1 MDSWNSSIKGSFI
14 GKEFFQ
20 FRDLK
25 PANILM
31 KGNTVKIADFGLAKK
46 VVSDLFHH
54 KNTEGLGT
62 PAYKSP

>member
-1 MDSWNSSIKGSFI
+1 
-14 GKEFFQ
+14 
-20 FRDLK
+20 
-25 PANILM
+25 M